1 MSVPVEFR
9 KWAWWFMAKR
19 YGKRSAPQG
28 KFGKSWGNGKTEGH
42 RGLVDGKHWKCEG
55 KGFSG
60 GGKMQ
65 YMAVSF

>member
-1 MSVPVEFR
+1 
-9 KWAWWFMAKR
+9 MAKR

-42 RGLVDGKHWKCEG
+42 RGHEDGKHWKCEG
-55 KGFSG
+55 KGLSG